1 MFLFFGTTNVSSTGL
16 SIGVSRQA
24 DLGRDKAG
32 ESSKMELLWIDCSPF
47 VVCCGQ
53 TPLLKDS
60 EVEMNLCLTSP
71 SIRTYPPSRV
81 MSCGIEEGPPEE
93 RMNLFSF
100 LFRTG

>member
-71 SIRTYPPSRV
+71 SIRPPIQSNELR
-81 MSCGIEEGPPEE
+81 
-93 RMNLFSF
+93 N
-100 LFRTG
+100 